1 MIKKVVLFFVFS
13 SVIFNSF
20 SQNYTLTSPNTQLK
34 LTMNIADELVWSVQF
49 KGQTIIEKAAI
60 GMSFST
66 QGTFGKNAKVKKH
79 NQKFV
84 SEIINVA
91 VSHKDAII
99 KDEYNVLILSF
110 KGDYQLELRAYDEGV
125 AYRFIDTNKG
135 SSQVVSEKMNL
146 EFPKES
152 RSLFPQ
158 EVSMYS
164 HNERKYL
171 DKALVEIGNEEFCSL
186 PVLFS
191 TPKAKVLFTETD
203 LTDYPGMFLKGNG
216 SNEIST
222 KFPNYV
228 LEAIP
233 SERGP
238 DRNQTIT
245 KTANYI
251 AQKTTKRSYPWRL
264 FIISDD
270 DRTFVESN
278 LSYQLAAPSMIQD
291 TDWIQPGKV
300 AWDWYNANN
309 ISGVDFISGL
319 NTATYKYYID
329 FAAANN
335 ISYVIL
341 DEGWTK
347 STTEILQFNPN
358 MDVPELIR
366 YGKEKGVELILWV
379 LWKPLDEDM
388 AKILETYKSWGVKGI
403 KVDFMQRN
411 DQYMVN
417 SYERIA
423 KECARLQL
431 LVDFHGAFKP
441 SGLRRKYPN
450 VLNYE
455 GVKGSENNKW
465 SSEITPEHN
474 VTIPF
479 IRMAAGPMD
488 YTPGAMINKQ
498 LKNYA
503 ISFERPMSLG
513 TRAHQVAM
521 YVVYEAPLQMLCES
535 PSVYYKEQE
544 TVNFITKIPT
554 TWDETRVLK
563 GEVTKYIAIARR
575 KGTQWFIGAMTNWD
589 TRDFSLDLSFLSDGA
604 YTIEIFQDGVNANRF
619 AQDYKI
625 TSKTVTKS
633 SKITAKLASGGG
645 WSAIITKN

>member
-251 AQKTTKRSYPWRL
+251 AQKNTKRSYPWRL

-309 ISGVDFISGL
+309 ISGVDFVSGL

-563 GEVTKYIAIARR
+563 GEVTKYIAVARR